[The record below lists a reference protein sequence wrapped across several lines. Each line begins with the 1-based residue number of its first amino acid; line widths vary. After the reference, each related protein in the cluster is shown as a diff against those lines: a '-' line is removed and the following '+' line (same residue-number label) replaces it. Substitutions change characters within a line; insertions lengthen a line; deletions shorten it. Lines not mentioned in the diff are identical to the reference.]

1 MAKTEKIMEM
11 HLQIKMNENLFL
23 KNPQETEVGKKILY
37 HSVLLLHNIGFEDF
51 NFKKL
56 AEAAKTTEAVVYRY
70 FENKHRLLLFLVAW
84 YWNWLDFRI
93 TYITNNIRK
102 PDVKLKKIIR
112 LLAAPVKDDH
122 SISYINESLLHH
134 IVVEQGAKAYLNKQV
149 TEDNQQHFFKP
160 YKDLCARISR
170 IMLECNP
177 ELKYPRSFSITL
189 IEMAHLQKYFK
200 TNLPSLTDFPN
211 TKDDSSIVSFLEEL
225 VFCSLKKL

>member
-1 MAKTEKIMEM
+1 MEM

-23 KNPQETEVGKKILY
+23 KDPQETEVGKKILY
-37 HSVLLLHNIGFEDF
+37 HSVLLLHNIGLENF

-56 AEAAKTTEAVVYRY
+56 AEAADTTEAVVYRY
-70 FENKHRLLLFLVAW
+70 FENKHRLLLYLVAW
-84 YWNWLDFRI
+84 YWNWLDYRI

-102 PDVKLKKIIR
+102 PELKLKKIIR
-112 LLAAPVKDDH
+112 LLASPVKDDH
-122 SISYINESLLHH
+122 SISYINESLLHQ

-160 YKDLCARISR
+160 FKDLNARIGG

-211 TKDDSSIVSFLEEL
+211 SKDESNIVAFLEEL
-225 VFCSLKKL
+225 VFCRLMKA